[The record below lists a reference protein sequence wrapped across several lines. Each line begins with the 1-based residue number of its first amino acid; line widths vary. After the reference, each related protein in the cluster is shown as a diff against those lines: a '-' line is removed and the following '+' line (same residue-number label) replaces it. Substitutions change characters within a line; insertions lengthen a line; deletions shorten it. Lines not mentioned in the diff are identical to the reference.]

1 MSNDFRTCCGVS
13 NAFLS
18 LLLKDLEKQKSF
30 LDQVTAKMD
39 MVMSTHRTRIQAAG
53 YIPAD
58 GFPEEEQLR
67 NAFCSFIAF
76 DFLIL
81 SVVISRGV
89 FRDWGW
95 EGVAR

>member
-1 MSNDFRTCCGVS
+1 MIFEPVVVCLMHC
-13 NAFLS
+13 S
-18 LLLKDLEKQKSF
+18 LLFKDLEKQKSF